1 MVERRIENGRRIA
14 ELLSSELHGR
24 SDGGLHRVEVTDAT
38 EEVEPSPDGTLA
50 YRITAD
56 GERLGAAHVHPDR
69 VRVTLRGGLDAAVD
83 AAEGPDLRLR
93 PKAVEPP
100 QALLF
105 VESGAA
111 TKRAAD
117 AVGAAAVGMVADS

>member
-1 MVERRIENGRRIA
+1 MVESRIEDGRRIA

-24 SDGGLHRVEVTDAT
+24 DDGGLHPVEVADAA

-50 YRITAD
+50 YRVTAD
-56 GERLGAAHVHPDR
+56 GDRLGAVHVHPDR
-69 VRVTLRGGLDAAVD
+69 VRVTLRGGLDAAAA

-93 PKAVEPP
+93 PKAVDPP

-117 AVGAAAVGMVADS
+117 AVGEAARAADEA